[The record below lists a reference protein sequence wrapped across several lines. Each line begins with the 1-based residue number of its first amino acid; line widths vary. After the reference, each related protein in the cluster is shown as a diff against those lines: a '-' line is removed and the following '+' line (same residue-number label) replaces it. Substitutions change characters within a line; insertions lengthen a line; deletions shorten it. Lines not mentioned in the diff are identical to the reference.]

1 MQQYARGYCWS
12 GRGRLAAVGA
22 GQGASLVLRV
32 LLLVAVAGRAS
43 GFVGL
48 PARAPPFGF
57 RVAPALGGERG
68 RLRARGGAG
77 ELAMAA
83 GKTLVLGAT
92 GKVGGMVVR
101 QLAAEG
107 TPVLALA
114 RSVDSAAAK
123 DLAALA
129 NVEVRQG
136 DVTNLASLESAASGC
151 ENLVAAYGMSPP
163 RFAKFS
169 DIWRDP
175 FDDPRHPANINFK
188 GMENV
193 VAACKAAGVTKVVRL
208 TGLSVGLSPWNPI
221 TILFS
226 IVLSFSN
233 MWNRR
238 GEQVLRNSGLDYTI
252 VRPGGLK
259 DVPPARESGD
269 KLLLASESWGEDAP
283 PPTTGISRADVA
295 SLLCLALSEPC
306 LSRATLRINR
316 VKPGRA
322 DNNYYEDSRGKST
335 WDEML
340 DTVAPDASPLKDA
353 DYGTPVGVVL
363 TAVAAAVG
371 YVFGWVLGRVLPIL
385 KGSCGF

>member
-1 MQQYARGYCWS
+1 MGAAGS
-12 GRGRLAAVGA
+12 LA
-22 GQGASLVLRV
+22 V
-32 LLLVAVAGRAS
+32 LLALVAQTTE

-48 PARAPPFGF
+48 APHARARFT
-57 RVAPALGGERG
+57 PALGDLHSSGQCAGGSAG
-68 RLRARGGAG
+68 RPRARGGAA
-77 ELAMAA
+77 ELWMAA
-83 GKTLVLGAT
+83 VGKTLVLGAT

-114 RSVDSAAAK
+114 RSIDSAAAK
-123 DLAALA
+123 DLEALA
-129 NVEVRQG
+129 NVEVREG
-136 DVTNLASLESAASGC
+136 DVTNLDSLKSAASGC
-151 ENLVAAYGMSPP
+151 ENLVAAYGMNPP
-163 RFAKFS
+163 RFVKIS

-193 VAACKAAGVTKVVRL
+193 VAASKAAGVKKVVRL

-221 TILFS
+221 SILFS

-238 GEQVLRNSGLDYTI
+238 GEQVLRDSGLDYTV

-259 DVPPARESGD
+259 DVAPAHQTGER
-269 KLLLASESWGEDAP
+269 LLMASESWGEDAP

-295 SLLCLALSEPC
+295 SLLCLSLSQPC
-306 LSRATLRINR
+306 LSRTTLRVNR

-322 DNNYYEDSRGKST
+322 DNNYYEDPRGKAT
-335 WDEML
+335 WEEML
-340 DTVAPDASPLKDA
+340 DTVTPDVTPLQEV
-353 DYGTPVGVVL
+353 DYSTPVGVVL

-371 YVFGWVLGRVLPIL
+371 YAFGFVLGRVLPFV
-385 KGSCGF
+385 KASCGF